1 MTNIYRHSGATRA
14 WITLNRKNTAI
25 ELEIRDN
32 GSGFP
37 EGDGTKGG
45 GSGGV
50 GLAGMRE
57 RLAELG
63 GRLEIHSSPYGVSI
77 AANIDHH
84 VPHEKTNPDR

>member
-1 MTNIYRHSGATRA
+1 MSNIYRHSGATRT
-14 WITLNRKNTAI
+14 WITLNLRSTSI

-37 EGDGTKGG
+37 EGEGAKGG
-45 GSGGV
+45 ASGGV

-63 GRLEIHSSPYGVSI
+63 GRLEIQTSPYGVSI
-77 AANIDHH
+77 IAHIDHH
-84 VPHEKTNPDR
+84 VPHQKENPDR